1 MAHSTYI
8 IYFIVHH
15 FLSLPAQKSSLIYQ
29 LQKFPIPL
37 NPPIS
42 YLYGN
47 PSYWQTFG
55 DSKQRGGERGNQ
67 RNLGI
72 LPQWASKTR
81 APRNAIGAQRAN
93 YHIEHTYVHNAHT
106 G

>member
-1 MAHSTYI
+1 M
-8 IYFIVHH
+8 HH
-15 FLSLPAQKSSLIYQ
+15 FLSLPVQKSSLIYQ

-72 LPQWASKTR
+72 LPQWARKTSP
-81 APRNAIGAQRAN
+81 PRNAIGAQRAK
-93 YHIEHTYVHNAHT
+93 YHIGHTYIMHIRAKERVE
-106 G
+106 GR